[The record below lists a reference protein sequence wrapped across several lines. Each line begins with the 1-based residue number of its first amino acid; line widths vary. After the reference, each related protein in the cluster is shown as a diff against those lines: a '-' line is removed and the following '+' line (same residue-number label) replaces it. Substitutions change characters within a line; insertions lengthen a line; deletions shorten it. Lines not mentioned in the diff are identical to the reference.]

1 MNKYYRS
8 IFNLK
13 YIKIGYQRI
22 YLIQKNILKFK
33 IDSTVSDLYNIKRL
47 MRPEFMKGGTE
58 VNKETELMNISRI
71 S

>member
-33 IDSTVSDLYNIKRL
+33 IDSTVSDFYNIKRL
-47 MRPEFMKGGTE
+47 MRPDFMKRGTE